1 MVVVFIYRIV
11 RDELAGFPI
20 TTSII
25 RFDTVVEL
33 GEL

>member
-1 MVVVFIYRIV
+1 MVIVLIYRMFH
-11 RDELAGFPI
+11 DELAGFPI
-20 TTSII
+20 TII

>member
-1 MVVVFIYRIV
+1 MVVMLTYGMFH
-11 RDELAGFPI
+11 DELAGFPI
-20 TTSII
+20 TII